1 MISDKPMG
9 RVSQE
14 ITKPGISTVVCSGY
28 HPDPRNDLEQ
38 KSNFGEGLRKS
49 GRIPIAVPDGVMAH
63 PTSGDLYIEV
73 LQYILHNK
81 SYFT

>member
-1 MISDKPMG
+1 MISDEPID

-14 ITKPGISTVVCSGY
+14 ITEPEISTVVGSGIR
-28 HPDPRNDLEQ
+28 PDLRNNLEQ

-49 GRIPIAVPDGVMAH
+49 GRIPIAMPDGVMPR
-63 PTSGDLYIEV
+63 PTPGHLYIEV